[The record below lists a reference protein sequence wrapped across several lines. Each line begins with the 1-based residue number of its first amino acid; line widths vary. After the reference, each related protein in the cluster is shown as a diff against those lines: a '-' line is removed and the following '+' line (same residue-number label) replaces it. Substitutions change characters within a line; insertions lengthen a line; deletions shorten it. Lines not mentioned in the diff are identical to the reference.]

1 MNNKMIKSTLM
12 LDSDVSVNGKGMQ
25 TLSPDF
31 TLLPSA
37 QNNQMP
43 LSVSKVLAVIP
54 KFSY

>member
-43 LSVSKVLAVIP
+43 QSVSKVLAVIP